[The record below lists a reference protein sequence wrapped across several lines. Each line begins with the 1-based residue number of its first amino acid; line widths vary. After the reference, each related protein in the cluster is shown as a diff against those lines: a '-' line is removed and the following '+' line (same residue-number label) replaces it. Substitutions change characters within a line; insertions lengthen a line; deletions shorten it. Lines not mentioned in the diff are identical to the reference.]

1 MDSSQALGPQHEW
14 RKGQKIKEESTA
26 MTAKTVRSHKTLH
39 FIVLSSMYKVTYNC
53 NVKRGKQ

>member
-26 MTAKTVRSHKTLH
+26 MTTKTVRSH
-39 FIVLSSMYKVTYNC
+39 SMIWFLKDAC
-53 NVKRGKQ
+53 EQHDVKAQRI